1 MIWLSTTLWIY
12 TQINP
17 QILGIK
23 YMSLAKNGK
32 KPHES
37 TILSL
42 TVDMTVFIEQVRKLL
57 SVMLKHVLAYFN

>member
-1 MIWLSTTLWIY
+1 
-12 TQINP
+12 
-17 QILGIK
+17 
-23 YMSLAKNGK
+23 MSIAKKGK

-57 SVMLKHVLAYFN
+57 RVILKHVLAYFN

>member
-12 TQINP
+12 TQIHP
-17 QILGIK
+17 QILGIIV
-23 YMSLAKNGK
+23 MSIAKKGK
-32 KPHES
+32 KPDES

-57 SVMLKHVLAYFN
+57 SVILKYALAYFN